1 MSQLQ
6 IPTEE
11 SLDQHD
17 FQPRKTGFNFDRTKN
32 IKKK

>member
-11 SLDQHD
+11 SQDEHY
-17 FQPRKTGFNFDRTKN
+17 FQPRKTGFSFDRTKN